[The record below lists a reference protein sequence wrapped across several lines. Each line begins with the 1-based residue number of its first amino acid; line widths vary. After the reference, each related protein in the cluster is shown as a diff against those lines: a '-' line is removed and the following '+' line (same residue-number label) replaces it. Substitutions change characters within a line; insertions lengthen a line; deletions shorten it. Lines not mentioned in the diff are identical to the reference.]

1 MTLEST
7 KSMDTGHLHETPKD
21 EKEALQLYVGP
32 KYADYQK
39 KWAIGRS
46 GKPTLIS
53 LNLGG
58 LFGTFCW
65 SAGRAMYVYASFF
78 FLFILFTDL
87 LFLTTGYPLWEDTAY
102 AIVPLVIYGVF
113 GNYNYHHFATQ
124 KVKKMMAKQ
133 CTREEFSKAGGFKW
147 RRFFAFAGLLIAY
160 FGISSI
166 LFY

>member
-1 MTLEST
+1 MVHDSAEVAN
-7 KSMDTGHLHETPKD
+7 TGQLHETPID
-21 EKEALQLYVGP
+21 EKEALELYVGR
-32 KYADYQK
+32 KYEDYKK
-39 KWAIGRS
+39 KWAIGRN

-78 FLFILFTDL
+78 FIFILFTDL
-87 LFLTTGYPLWEDTAY
+87 LYLTTGYPLWEDTAY

-124 KVKKMMAKQ
+124 KVKKMMAEHR
-133 CTREEFSKAGGFKW
+133 TREDFIKAGGFKW
-147 RRFFAFAGLLIAY
+147 GRFFAFMGLLIAY
-160 FGISSI
+160 FGLSNI